1 MKATR
6 RSLIERVL
14 ADYDV
19 TEQEAR
25 AHIMGGRVFVNE
37 AREHRPGFRVTP
49 NDRVRLDIPTADI
62 NRAAAKL
69 RGALRESAMR
79 MRGASAV
86 DLGAAHGG
94 FTQVLLESGAAHVV
108 AVDVAYGMFDYRLR
122 NDGRVRLLERH
133 NVREISR
140 DWFLAEELD
149 GTLRVV
155 CDIAFLS
162 LRTVLDAWQALL
174 REPGPPLEGEG
185 LFLLKPQFE
194 NSRATDR
201 GVLRDE
207 VVRTEIIAGLEQY
220 AQSAGYEL
228 LGSYASAVAG
238 ASGNQEQFL
247 HLSFRS

>member
-14 ADYDV
+14 AEYDIS
-19 TEQEAR
+19 EQEAR

-37 AREHRPGFRVTP
+37 TREHRPGFRLTP
-49 NDRVRLDIPTADI
+49 NDRVRLDIPTPDI

-69 RGALRESAMR
+69 RGALHESGMR
-79 MRGASAV
+79 VQAANAI
-86 DLGAAHGG
+86 DLGCAHGG
-94 FTQVLLESGAAHVV
+94 FTQVLLEAGAVHVV
-108 AVDVAYGMFDYRLR
+108 AIDVAYGIFDYRLR
-122 NDGRVRLLERH
+122 NDARVRLLERH

-140 DWFLAEELD
+140 EWFRAEELA

-162 LRTVLDAWQALL
+162 LRSILDAWQVFLSQ
-174 REPGPPLEGEG
+174 PGPSIEGEG

-201 GVLRDE
+201 GVLRDD
-207 VVRTEIIAGLEQY
+207 VLRSQIIADMEGY
-220 AQSAGYEL
+220 AQSTGYEL
-228 LGSYASAVAG
+228 LGSFNSSVPG
-238 ASGNQEQFL
+238 ASGNREQFL
-247 HLSFRS
+247 HLAFRS